1 MTRTPKKILLVE
13 GKDELR
19 VIPELIETNGVT
31 WKINNNGTVVYIQ
44 EHGGKE
50 NLVNSFEISAQ
61 LKDAKL
67 SALGIII
74 DADDDPLGS
83 WQSIRNASL
92 KSIPDIPETLP
103 EGGLIHTTPRGI
115 KFGIWIMPDN
125 KMRGML
131 ETFLTYMIPTGN
143 EDLWNFAQEITQEA
157 KSKGATFKNVHS
169 DKANIYTWLAWQDPP
184 GRQLHNAIMERILN
198 PQHPNAQKFVT
209 WFKTLYDLT

>member
-19 VIPELIETNGVT
+19 VIPELIEISGVT
-31 WKINNNGTVVYIQ
+31 WKINENGTVVHIQ

-67 SALGIII
+67 SVLGIVI
-74 DADDDPLGS
+74 DADEDPLGS

-103 EGGLIHTTPRGI
+103 EDGLIHTTPKGI

-125 KMRGML
+125 KAPGML
-131 ETFLTYMIPTGN
+131 ESFLAYLISP
-143 EDLWNFAQEITQEA
+143 EKEELWQFAQTATQEA
-157 KSKGATFKNVHS
+157 KNRDAPFKDTHL
-169 DKANIYTWLAWQDPP
+169 DKANIHTWLAWQNPP
-184 GRQLHNAIMERILN
+184 GRQLHQSITERILK
-198 PQHPNAQKFVT
+198 PDHPNAQKFVT